1 MSESFLS
8 ISNGTLEWSK
18 GVEVLRDLNLN
29 LPSRKLTFIAG
40 PCGAGKTTL
49 LSAMLGELEL
59 AKGCIEWS
67 EYVISPHW
75 NTPWENCI
83 SDAKA
88 PVYEYSDDECGPFL
102 SAAINHEQ
110 SSASF

>member
-1 MSESFLS
+1 MAQIESESPSLTKTGLQSLFALQQPPCDEDFFDAASTSMPESFLS

-40 PCGAGKTTL
+40 PCGVGKTTL

-59 AKGCIEWS
+59 AKGTIEWF
-67 EYVISPHW
+67 EYVIS
-75 NTPWENCI
+75 
-83 SDAKA
+83 
-88 PVYEYSDDECGPFL
+88 
-102 SAAINHEQ
+102 
-110 SSASF
+110 SS